1 MGRRNASSSYGVE
14 TAFEAIAAALVRY
27 SSHRTR
33 CSYQHPRIVAFTAAS
48 RLPTLFAE
56 KQAVE
61 SGGLMAY
68 GASNSCWFPARGRLR
83 R

>member
-33 CSYQHPRIVAFTAAS
+33 CSLSTSPHRGVYGGIVSALQPVAPDT
-48 RLPTLFAE
+48 TTI
-56 KQAVE
+56 K
-61 SGGLMAY
+61 
-68 GASNSCWFPARGRLR
+68 
-83 R
+83 